1 MTPAQPRHPLAQL
14 ADYIEASRARD
25 AAEATIRSGATGCSD
40 FVRAVT
46 RELDA
51 REALMQ
57 LDPAALRVR
66 VDIEADGMRAGLGG
80 HAGTHNPYI
89 WKGSPE
95 HRDAWSRGQQAV
107 EKFGRDRYQ
116 MGYEKAQEMAAVT
129 GESTLRAQAEAE
141 ADRGLEV
148 GWANRV
154 RLDWDDFSAFSK
166 VLFFALHSPGNRNK
180 LQNFTELSD
189 EQINQLVRLCEDYEQ
204 RAAALAQAGGEP

>member
-1 MTPAQPRHPLAQL
+1 MNVTANDSKSTPKKAERHPLALL

-25 AAEATIRSGATGCSD
+25 AAEAAIRSGATGCSD

-66 VDIEADGMRAGLGG
+66 MDIEADGMRAGLDG

-107 EKFGRDRYQ
+107 ERYGYQ
-116 MGYEKAQEMAAVT
+116 MGYEKAQEVAAVT
-129 GESTLRAQAEAE
+129 AESALRAQAEA
-141 ADRGLEV
+141 DRGAQET
-148 GWANRV
+148 V
-154 RLDWDDFSAFSK
+154 RA
-166 VLFFALHSPGNRNK
+166 
-180 LQNFTELSD
+180 
-189 EQINQLVRLCEDYEQ
+189 LVRRSEDMG
-204 RAAALAQAGGEP
+204 RCCGCGGEPHPIW